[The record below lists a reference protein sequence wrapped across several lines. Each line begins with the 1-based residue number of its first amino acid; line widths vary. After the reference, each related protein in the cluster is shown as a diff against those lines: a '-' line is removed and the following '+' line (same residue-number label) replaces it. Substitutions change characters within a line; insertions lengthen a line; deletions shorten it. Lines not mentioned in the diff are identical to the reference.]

1 MENVQKSQI
10 VSIVIPT
17 YNEKDNII
25 NLITKIN
32 YELNE
37 NIIIVDDN
45 SEDKTGDAVKS
56 LGLQNVKVFI
66 RNDEKG
72 LGSALRYGISK
83 ALEMGS
89 SFIITM
95 DADFSHDPI
104 YLKPMLDKAKQGY
117 DLVIGSRY
125 VKGGKIENWSYKRK
139 MISHGANLLVRLLLR
154 SPLKDNTSN
163 YRIYSREASL
173 RVLECNTADGYEFQ
187 ICAIYKILKS
197 KMRVCEVP
205 ITFRDREKGQSKLD
219 NSQILN
225 WFTYLLKLYFS
236 S

>member
-25 NLITKIN
+25 NLIKRIN
-32 YELNE
+32 SELNG

-45 SEDKTGDAVKS
+45 SEDKTGEAVKS
-56 LGLQNVKVFI
+56 LGLENVKVFI
-66 RNDEKG
+66 RTDEKG

-83 ALEMGS
+83 ALEIGS
-89 SFIITM
+89 SFIVTM

-104 YLKPMLDKAKQGY
+104 YLKSMLDKARQGY

-125 VKGGKIENWSYKRK
+125 IKGGRIENWSYKRK
-139 MISHGANLLVRLLLR
+139 MISWGANLLVRLLLR
-154 SPLKDNTSN
+154 SSLKDNTSN
-163 YRIYSREASL
+163 FRVYSRGASL
-173 RVLECNTADGYEFQ
+173 QVLQCNTANGYEFQ

-205 ITFRDREKGQSKLD
+205 ITFRDREKGQSKLSY
-219 NSQILN
+219 SQILN
-225 WFTYLLKLYFS
+225 WFAYVLKLYFS